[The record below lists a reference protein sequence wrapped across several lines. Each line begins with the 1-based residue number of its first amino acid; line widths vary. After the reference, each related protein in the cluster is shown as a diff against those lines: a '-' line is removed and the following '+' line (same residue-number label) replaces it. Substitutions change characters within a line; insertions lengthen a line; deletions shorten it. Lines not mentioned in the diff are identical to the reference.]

1 MKKLT
6 VVIVVVLGVLGAAQQ
21 EGQPVEKTVPQVSEK
36 LVEKSE
42 ATSREH
48 VVCGGESLW
57 RIAKRHYGDG
67 KKWRLLWARN
77 RKKLRSPDYVRP
89 GTVLVIPPADW
100 KPPRLKRRKVRNAP
114 PGYEYHKTV
123 MARVTAYEPGR
134 RSCYPFADGKTSI
147 GKNAWKMTGVAA
159 DPRALSY
166 GTLVCIPRIGFRKVD
181 DTGSAMRRSW
191 KRGRYHLDVRMR
203 SYSQARKWGS
213 KWLKVKV
220 YRKTTVL
227 ADARM

>member
-6 VVIVVVLGVLGAAQQ
+6 VVIVVVLGVLGAAQ
-21 EGQPVEKTVPQVSEK
+21 EDRPVEKTVPQVSEK

-42 ATSREH
+42 EASRRH

-89 GTVLVIPPADW
+89 GTVLMIPPADW
-100 KPPRLKRRKVRNAP
+100 KPPSQNVRKAPRGYRYWKTVKVRVA
-114 PGYEYHKTV
+114 
-123 MARVTAYEPGR
+123 AYEPSARG
-134 RSCYPFADGKTSI
+134 CAPFADGKTSI
-147 GKNAWKMTGVAA
+147 GRNAWRLDGVAV
-159 DPRALSY
+159 DPSVIPY
-166 GTLVCIPRIGFRKVD
+166 GTLVEIPGIGFKKAD
-181 DTGSAMRRSW
+181 DTGSITRRFW
-191 KRGRYHLDVRMR
+191 RKHGVVQVEIRMATHN
-203 SYSQARKWGS
+203 QARRWGVR
-213 KWLKVKV
+213 WRNVRL